1 MATKKKSGGSIVGL
15 TKQKKALKAKIS
27 AANKKKKDEIRAR
40 KLRAE
45 VASLKNKLKTTS
57 KKKK

>member
-1 MATKKKSGGSIVGL
+1 MATKKKSGGSIASL

-27 AANKKKKDEIRAR
+27 AANKKKKDEVRAR
-40 KLRAE
+40 KLKAE
-45 VASLKNKLKTTS
+45 VARLKNSLKSTS